1 MLRRVS
7 CSIILIILNILLN
20 FRGLIVAC
28 ALLAAAPAAA
38 QLKAADDLAQV
49 AAEARAKRVPVL
61 IAFMQE
67 SCPYCAIAR
76 RDHLL
81 PLQASPQWRERVL
94 IREVETDR
102 STPLRDFTGAATTH
116 RDFAKSHKVRRVPT
130 LIIFDAEGKPVGQ
143 PLTGLLTRD
152 FYQIYIEQAIEAG
165 LEKMRRR

>member
-1 MLRRVS
+1 
-7 CSIILIILNILLN
+7 LNIL
-20 FRGLIVAC
+20 RRCRWLIVTW
-28 ALLAAAPAAA
+28 ALLGAAPALA
-38 QLKAADDLAQV
+38 QLLAADDLAQL

-61 IAFMQE
+61 IAFMQQ

-102 STPLRDFTGAATTH
+102 STSLRDFSGAATTH
-116 RDFAKSHKVRRVPT
+116 RAFAKKHDVRRVPT
-130 LIIFDAEGKPVGQ
+130 LIVFDADGKAVGQ

-152 FYQIYIEQAIEAG
+152 FYQLYIEQAIEGG
-165 LEKMRRR
+165 LAKMRAR

>member
-1 MLRRVS
+1 MNILRR
-7 CSIILIILNILLN
+7 C
-20 FRGLIVAC
+20 RWLIVTW
-28 ALLAAAPAAA
+28 ALLGTAPALA
-38 QLKAADDLAQV
+38 QLLAADDLAQL

-61 IAFMQE
+61 IAFMQQ

-102 STPLRDFTGAATTH
+102 STPLRDFSGAATTH
-116 RDFAKSHKVRRVPT
+116 RAFAKKHDVRRVPT
-130 LIIFDAEGKPVGQ
+130 LIVFDADGKTVGQ

-152 FYQIYIEQAIEAG
+152 FYQLYIEQAIEGG
-165 LEKMRRR
+165 LAKMRTR

>member
-1 MLRRVS
+1 M
-7 CSIILIILNILLN
+7 IILNIL
-20 FRGLIVAC
+20 RRCRWLIVTW
-28 ALLAAAPAAA
+28 ALLGAAPALA
-38 QLKAADDLAQV
+38 QLLAADDLAQL

-61 IAFMQE
+61 IAFMQQ

-102 STPLRDFTGAATTH
+102 STSLRDFSGAATTH
-116 RDFAKSHKVRRVPT
+116 RAFAKKHDVRRVPT
-130 LIIFDAEGKPVGQ
+130 LIVFDADGKAVGQ

-152 FYQIYIEQAIEAG
+152 FYQLYIEQAIEGG
-165 LEKMRRR
+165 LAKMRAR